1 MAIKTLHLTNA
12 FHTHS
17 GGISAFYRDML
28 HMANQQRWD
37 CAALAYFSL
46 YDAMHAEFRAAD
58 SLACFPPYA
67 WSTPATDYAD
77 AVIAASSMLAQT
89 FFRAVVCFGRQSPG
103 SEISLGVTCNWC
115 HP

>member
-1 MAIKTLHLTNA
+1 LLPSLAQFQCSLAGLRQREFMAIKTLHLTNA

-58 SLACFPPYA
+58 SLACFPP
-67 WSTPATDYAD
+67 THGLRPPP
-77 AVIAASSMLAQT
+77 IMPMQ
-89 FFRAVVCFGRQSPG
+89 
-103 SEISLGVTCNWC
+103 
-115 HP
+115 